1 MYIHKCFACKS
12 SVELRRRTC
21 KDLNAKIFVKI
32 MDLFNEFPLTYLP
45 GIL

>member
-1 MYIHKCFACKS
+1 MYIPKCFACKS
-12 SVELRRRTC
+12 SVELRRR

-32 MDLFNEFPLTYLP
+32 MHLFYEFPLTYLP